1 MDDDLGNSGASFLR
15 VSGMCRSP
23 DSSGKPVTRDGRIF
37 PGSTGDIRSTRG
49 PVQKRRRRGAD
60 LQRIA
65 GNCCPKP
72 TYCGLRLVNLYIYIM
87 KIESQIEKISR
98 FGHLELLANQIVE
111 GFISGM
117 HKSPFH
123 GFSAEFAEHK
133 VYNAGESTKHIDWKL
148 FAKTDRLYTKRFEEE
163 TNLRCHLIIDNSSS
177 MHYPKLDAGVPFF
190 RSKIGFAVLAS
201 AVLMNLLK
209 KQRDAVGL
217 SVYSDAY
224 EYYAPE
230 KGSDRHHRMLLSKL
244 EDMLINPKQARQTD
258 TITFLHQIAEKMH
271 RRSMIILFTDMFQP
285 EDEDKLVSAL
295 QHLRHN
301 KHKVVLFHVLEQE
314 KELQFAFD
322 NAPRKFI
329 DVETG
334 EEINIF
340 ADNIRENYEKE
351 VGRYFQSL
359 ALRCAQN
366 QIRYVPVAVEGD
378 FDKILMTYL
387 AEKQLF
393 G

>member
-1 MDDDLGNSGASFLR
+1 MN
-15 VSGMCRSP
+15 
-23 DSSGKPVTRDGRIF
+23 
-37 PGSTGDIRSTRG
+37 
-49 PVQKRRRRGAD
+49 
-60 LQRIA
+60 
-65 GNCCPKP
+65 
-72 TYCGLRLVNLYIYIM
+72 
-87 KIESQIEKISR
+87 IESQIEKISS
-98 FGHLELLANQIVE
+98 FAHLELLANQVVE

-177 MHYPKLDAGVPFF
+177 MHYPKLENNEPFF
-190 RSKIGFAVLAS
+190 KSKIGFSVLAS

-209 KQRDAVGL
+209 KQRDAVGM
-217 SVYSDAY
+217 SIYSDTY

-230 KGSDRHHRMLLSKL
+230 KGSDRHHRMLLNKL
-244 EDMLINPKQARQTD
+244 ENLIDDPKQAKRTD

-271 RRSMIILFTDMFQP
+271 RRSMIIIFTDMFQP
-285 EDEDKLVSAL
+285 HAESTGEEALFNAL
-295 QHLRHN
+295 QHLKHD
-301 KHKVVLFHVLEQE
+301 KHKVVLFHVIDNKTEVS
-314 KELQFAFD
+314 FDFD

-329 DVETG
+329 DLESG

-340 ADNIRENYEKE
+340 ADNIKEAYEKQVE
-351 VGRYFQSL
+351 AYFKRL
-359 ALRCAQN
+359 EMTCAQN
-366 QIRYVPVAVEGD
+366 RIKYVPVSVGD
-378 FDKILMTYL
+378 SFEKILTTYL
-387 AEKQLF
+387 VEKQLF